1 MVVVTTSQ
9 CGKGDF
15 ITSAHTRP
23 GVERSERGSVER
35 EECGEG
41 EGAVWGGKRGILL
54 KTSLDS
60 RHITKDIT
68 KDITKYIT

>member
-41 EGAVWGGKRGILL
+41 EGGSVGREE
-54 KTSLDS
+54 
-60 RHITKDIT
+60 RHSTKDIT
-68 KDITKYIT
+68 RQ